1 MKTLYIHLKIIF
13 FLALFLL
20 PAGCGEKIE
29 EDPCQK
35 TQWPQSKEYEI
46 KLAVHIS
53 TSNPSL
59 PGGSPGSQNPSDFVG
74 MVVNGTIEKVECDE
88 ETSGPINLGNSYV
101 TIGVDYPAPIDE
113 IKSYWIGHVVYVYEY
128 DNDKDYINI
137 NLTVKITM
145 QDEQSYSCNVSKK
158 VFDAGIDLV
167 PGENY
172 YYILIDVNLNGWVKV

>member
-1 MKTLYIHLKIIF
+1 MKTLYIYLKIIF

-59 PGGSPGSQNPSDFVG
+59 PGGSPGSQNPSDFVT

-88 ETSGPINLGNSYV
+88 ETMGPIGLGNSYI
-101 TIGVDYPAPIDE
+101 TKGVDFPAPIYVSDA
-113 IKSYWIGHVVYVYEY
+113 YWVGHVVYVYEF
-128 DNDKDYINI
+128 DNDEDHLNI
-137 NLTVKITM
+137 ALTVQVTM
-145 QDEQSYSCNVSKK
+145 QDGQSYVGNMSAV
-158 VFDAGIDLV
+158 IDSNDIVLV
-167 PGENY
+167 PGEMY
-172 YYILIDVNLNGWVKV
+172 YYILLDVHSDLWVKV